1 MEDKRVSELPIA
13 ESIGD
18 ADLFVMEQGGEAKS
32 VTGEKIKGLY
42 GGKEIDKITIASSG
56 TTTYIN
62 YLFKESGQSLEAMKF
77 NEYGYPVSIERDGE
91 VIDVEWMVDD
101 A

>member
-1 MEDKRVSELPIA
+1 MQGSGSKHKLSKIA
-13 ESIGD
+13 
-18 ADLFVMEQGGEAKS
+18 
-32 VTGEKIKGLY
+32 
-42 GGKEIDKITIASSG
+42 IASSD

-62 YLFKESGQSLEAMKF
+62 YFFKEGGQSLEAMKF
-77 NEYGYPVSIERDGE
+77 NEYGYPASIERDGE